1 MHPLSHRPQESL
13 VRAMFVVP
21 ASQRQERRSAG
32 APELSLKGGQFVP
45 PFGQGLPCRMWS
57 VWQGSPGPAASR

>member
-13 VRAMFVVP
+13 VRAMFVV
-21 ASQRQERRSAG
+21 ARLSATRTSQRG